1 MKLIDVVLILVILAG
16 VGLLV
21 ASRLNLL
28 NDNNSQK
35 TKQPATSKVS
45 RGTVTGIVSSE
56 DGFGAMI
63 GTEFVRKGDTIGDIT
78 IIKID
83 KDKVE
88 FEKDGKR
95 WTQGLNETPGPQ
107 WQ

>member
-1 MKLIDVVLILVILAG
+1 MKRFDVVLILLILAG

-21 ASRLNLL
+21 ASRLKSW

-35 TKQPATSKVS
+35 TKHPVTSKVS

-56 DGFGAMI
+56 EGFGAMVGI
-63 GTEFVRKGDTIGDIT
+63 DFVREGDTIGDIA
-78 IIKID
+78 IIKIH

-95 WTQGLNETPGPQ
+95 WTQELNETPGPE
-107 WQ
+107 W